1 MRKVTFAVIIPRLFS
16 PHSAF
21 SNESTQYYIT
31 HIAFQCSRNASNKS
45 IKFPDFQS
53 YLFLNTKV
61 NWIPPERPARLS
73 RSGGEANLLSRPT
86 QSSER
91 AQPQPN
97 NYNYLFF
104 KIIAL

>member
-1 MRKVTFAVIIPRLFS
+1 MQKPLFAVIIPRPVSQRF
-16 PHSAF
+16 AF
-21 SNESTQYYIT
+21 SQEGTQHYIS
-31 HIAFQCSRNASNKS
+31 HNAFQGSRNSSN
-45 IKFPDFQS
+45 IIINFPDFHS

-61 NWIPPERPARLS
+61 NWIPPER
-73 RSGGEANLLSRPT
+73 EANLLSRPI

-104 KIIAL
+104 KIIALYKWGKEIL

>member
-1 MRKVTFAVIIPRLFS
+1 MRKVTFAVTISRLFS

-31 HIAFQCSRNASNKS
+31 HIAFQGSRNDSNKF

-61 NWIPPERPARLS
+61 NWIPPER
-73 RSGGEANLLSRPT
+73 EANLLSRPT

-104 KIIAL
+104 KIIALYKWGKEIL